1 MLSNLAGRCVKLLIE
16 KGKAAEQNMHSTFP
30 RWLTDDSQLYCSAAV
45 ITRYVRLNCHLS
57 SAVHM
62 VCSLALGVCV
72 ELWKQNYIY
81 IYMQAEKALVS
92 DHDFKNIPRSRA
104 IHKSFV
110 HLHHFAQGTH
120 IIIHNKEFMSTQI
133 WLGSSKLTP
142 FSSCP
147 S

>member
-1 MLSNLAGRCVKLLIE
+1 
-16 KGKAAEQNMHSTFP
+16 
-30 RWLTDDSQLYCSAAV
+30 
-45 ITRYVRLNCHLS
+45 
-57 SAVHM
+57 
-62 VCSLALGVCV
+62 
-72 ELWKQNYIY
+72 
-81 IYMQAEKALVS
+81 MQAEKALVS

-110 HLHHFAQGTH
+110 HLQHFAQGTH

-147 S
+147 SEPQLLLRVGVGNGMLVSY